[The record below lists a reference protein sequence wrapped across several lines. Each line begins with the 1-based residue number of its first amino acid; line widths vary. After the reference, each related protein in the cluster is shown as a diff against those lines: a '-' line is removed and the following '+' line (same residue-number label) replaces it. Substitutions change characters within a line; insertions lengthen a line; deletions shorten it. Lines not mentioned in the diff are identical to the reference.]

1 MQTILRIIERAGGY
15 RPTLYLKIERLNENS
30 FLEAFTDK
38 SIRG

>member
-1 MQTILRIIERAGGY
+1 MQTMLRVLEWAGGY
-15 RPTLYLKIERLNENS
+15 WPTLYLKIERLNENS

>member
-1 MQTILRIIERAGGY
+1 MQTILRILERAGGY
-15 RPTLYLKIERLNENS
+15 RPSLYLTIGNLNEHS